1 MAIRDW
7 PSRLRSGVVLWF
19 KLSLGVLV
27 AFTFVLLLLV
37 LGLVFVAVFDLLDE
51 LFVFFMLLRLRSLS
65 CLVFELG
72 WSLLIAL
79 ALGSFL
85 DLFGLESFLLIS
97 VLRSLLFSA

>member
-72 WSLLIAL
+72 WSLLIAF

-85 DLFGLESFLLIS
+85 DVFELESFLLGS